1 MQARQIDPGNRRDVR
16 RFIRFPFR
24 LYRGNPYWVPPME
37 AEMRTAL
44 NPAAHP
50 YYRHS
55 EAAFFL
61 AEQDGEMVGRLA
73 VLNHTGY
80 RQQPGCADRGL
91 FCFFECVDDLD
102 AARALFDA
110 GATWAARRGIRTLIG
125 PKGLAQ
131 GDGQGILVEGFDH
144 LPAMGIPYNL
154 PYYGD
159 HLEALGFEKQ
169 DDLLSGFL
177 RAEDYHLPERVV
189 QLAERVKARRGFHVR
204 EFKTKD
210 EMRALVPQVR
220 RVYNQAFADVPGF
233 VPVSEEEV
241 RAIADRIL
249 SIADPRLI
257 KLVFKGEE
265 VAGFLFAYP
274 NIGRGLQRARGR
286 MWPLGWW
293 HILREFKRTR
303 MLDINGIGLLPG
315 YQGVGATA
323 VLYAE
328 LERTVR
334 QFGFEFADIVQIN
347 EKNLKSF
354 SEMDHLGVNWYKRHR
369 IYRKEF

>member
-1 MQARQIDPGNRRDVR
+1 MRARQIDLKNRRDVR

-24 LYRGNPYWVPPME
+24 LYGGNPYWVPPME
-37 AEMRTAL
+37 AEMRAAL

-61 AEQDGEMVGRLA
+61 AEQDSQVTGRLA
-73 VLNHTGY
+73 VLNHTRY

-91 FCFFECVDDLD
+91 FCFFECVDDLEV
-102 AARALFDA
+102 ARALFDA
-110 GATWAARRGIRTLIG
+110 GAAWAAQRGIRTLVG
-125 PKGLAQ
+125 PKGMAQ
-131 GDGQGILVEGFDH
+131 GDGQGILVEGFDY

-154 PYYGD
+154 PYYGGL
-159 HLEALGFEKQ
+159 LEALGFEKQ

-177 RAEDYHLPERVV
+177 RAEEYQLPERIFK
-189 QLAERVKARRGFHVR
+189 LAERVKARRGFSVR

-210 EMRALVPQVR
+210 ELRALVPQVR

-233 VPVSEEEV
+233 VPVTEEEV

-274 NIGRGLQRARGR
+274 NIGRGLQKARGR

-293 HILREFKRTR
+293 YILREFKRTR

-323 VLYAE
+323 VLYTE

-347 EKNLKSF
+347 EENLKSF
-354 SEMDHLGVNWYKRHR
+354 SEMDHLGVSWHKRHR
-369 IYRKEF
+369 IYRKGI